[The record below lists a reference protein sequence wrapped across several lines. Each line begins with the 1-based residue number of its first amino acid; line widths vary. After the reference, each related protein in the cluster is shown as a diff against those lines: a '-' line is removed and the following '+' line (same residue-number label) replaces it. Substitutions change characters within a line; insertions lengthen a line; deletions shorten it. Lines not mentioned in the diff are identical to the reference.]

1 MKQWK
6 NAEVIELSLTKTN
19 EDFWPSCKR
28 DGGAWGDGKINGH
41 GVYPWRKTCGN
52 EETTG
57 GNS

>member
-41 GVYPWRKTCGN
+41 GVYPWKNTCGN
-52 EETTG
+52 EES
-57 GNS
+57 NS